1 MNVIKTYSM
10 DRNKH
15 YGLLKIRKQTDK
27 SGSQY
32 DIGTVSF
39 MSVVSI
45 IGKVFFSLVKLYP

>member
-27 SGSQY
+27 PGSQY

-39 MSVVSI
+39 TSVVSI